1 MKHKSGK
8 FKKKSDFISA
18 IVTVKS
24 HSENPL
30 RNKDKNS
37 KK

>member
-8 FKKKSDFISA
+8 FKKKIYFITSGG
-18 IVTVKS
+18 TVKS
-24 HSENPL
+24 HSENSL
-30 RNKDKNS
+30 RNKNKNI